1 MGYDPKNPMV
11 GRITDLGP
19 KYYGDMLPPVIKENK
34 GKWLYHE
41 ILEPGVLV
49 HVAENGDKVYTV
61 RCGSA
66 RLLTINRVRLYCD
79 VADKCCDG
87 FLRFTTRNNVEFMV
101 DSKEKLD
108 ALKAELKKH
117 QDVLPIGGT
126 GACVTNIVHTQG
138 WVHCHTPA
146 TDASGPVKAVLDDL
160 FEFFGSMTLPAQV
173 RIALACCLNMC
184 GAVHA
189 SDIAILGIHRKP
201 PMVDNDRI
209 SGVCEIPL
217 AIASCPLG
225 AIKPAKGK
233 NSAGEEVKSVV
244 VNAERCMF
252 CGNCYTMCPAMPL
265 ADPEGDGIAILV
277 GGKVSNAKSAPKFS
291 KLVVPFLPNNT
302 PRWPETVA
310 CVRQILDAYA
320 KDAKKYE
327 RVGEWAER
335 IGWEKFFE
343 KTGLAFTEKSIDD
356 YRLAYDTW
364 RTTTQFKYTSHTAA
378 YTK

>member
-79 VADKCCDG
+79 VADKCCGG

-146 TDASGPVKAVLDDL
+146 TDASGPVKAVMDDL
-160 FEFFGSMTLPAQV
+160 FEYFGSMKLPAQV

-277 GGKVSNAKSAPKFS
+277 GGKVSNSKSAPKFS

-335 IGWEKFFE
+335 LGWEKFFE

>member
-1 MGYDPKNPMV
+1 MGYDPKNPME

-49 HVAENGDKVYTV
+49 HVSESGGKVYTV

-66 RLLTINRVRLYCD
+66 RLLTVNRIRLYCD
-79 VADKCCDG
+79 IADKCCG
-87 FLRFTTRNNVEFMV
+87 GYLRFTTRNNVEFMV

-146 TDASGPVKAVLDDL
+146 TDASGPVKAVMDDL
-160 FEFFGSMTLPAQV
+160 FEYFGSMKLPAQV

-201 PMVDNDRI
+201 PMIDNDRI

-225 AIKPAKGK
+225 AIKPAKAK

-310 CVRQILDAYA
+310 CVRQILEAYA

-327 RVGEWAER
+327 RLGEWAER

-343 KTGLAFTEKSIDD
+343 KTGLAFTDKSIDD

-378 YTK
+378 YTE

>member
-1 MGYDPKNPMV
+1 MGYDPKNPME

-49 HVAENGDKVYTV
+49 HVSESGGKVYTV

-66 RLLTINRVRLYCD
+66 RLLTVNRIRLYCD
-79 VADKCCDG
+79 IADKCCG
-87 FLRFTTRNNVEFMV
+87 GYLRFTTRNNVEFMV
-101 DSKEKLD
+101 DSKDKLD

-146 TDASGPVKAVLDDL
+146 TDASGPVKAVMDDL
-160 FEFFGSMTLPAQV
+160 FEYFGSMKLPAQV

-201 PMVDNDRI
+201 PMIDNDRI

-225 AIKPAKGK
+225 AIKPAKAK
-233 NSAGEEVKSVV
+233 NSAGEDVKSVV

-310 CVRQILDAYA
+310 CVRQILEAYA

-327 RVGEWAER
+327 RLGEWAER
-335 IGWEKFFE
+335 MGEVLRE
-343 KTGLAFTEKSIDD
+343 DRSGVHGQVHRRLPPGL
-356 YRLAYDTW
+356 
-364 RTTTQFKYTSHTAA
+364 
-378 YTK
+378 